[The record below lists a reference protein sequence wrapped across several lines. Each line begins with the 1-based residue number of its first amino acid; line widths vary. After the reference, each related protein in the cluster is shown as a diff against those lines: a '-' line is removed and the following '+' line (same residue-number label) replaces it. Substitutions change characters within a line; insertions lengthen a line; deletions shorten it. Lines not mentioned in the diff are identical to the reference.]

1 MPEETES
8 KAYWLRRVRAVAAK
22 PVADSAPARL
32 EIDLDDSGALDYL
45 TTPSIFHMRTSLKDF
60 VNRVLRE
67 ARSIEKAEH
76 VGTGPPE
83 ITAAHIDEA
92 WWVTRRRIR
101 RTRHPILRV
110 IARVVQLFGVAGFG
124 IGATH
129 LQTTW
134 GPGLF
139 VVSAGAI
146 IMAFLTEAYLARS
159 D

>member
-8 KAYWLRRVRAVAAK
+8 KEYWLKRVRAVAK
-22 PVADSAPARL
+22 KTVADSAPAGL
-32 EIDLDDSGALDYL
+32 EIELGESGALDHL
-45 TTPSIFHMRTSLKDF
+45 TTASIFHMGTRLKDF
-60 VNRVLRE
+60 ASQVLRE

-92 WWVTRRRIR
+92 WWVARRRIR

-110 IARVVQLFGVAGFG
+110 IARVVQTFGVAGFG

-139 VVSAGAI
+139 IVSAVAI
-146 IMAFLTEAYLARS
+146 ILAFVTEAYLART